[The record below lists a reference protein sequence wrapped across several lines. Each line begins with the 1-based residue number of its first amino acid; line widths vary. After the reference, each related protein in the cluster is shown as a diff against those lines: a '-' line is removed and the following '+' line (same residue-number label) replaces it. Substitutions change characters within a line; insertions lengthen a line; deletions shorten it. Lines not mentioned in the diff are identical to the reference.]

1 MNAIGTITDIPS
13 LSGIISEVGVL
24 TGSLSPVGG
33 ITGAI
38 SRDILPAVYTG
49 EYEVIPHPYDDQVLE
64 TQDKFME
71 HDVTVQKVPYSEVTN
86 PSGGFT
92 VNIAYIL

>member
-1 MNAIGTITDIPS
+1 MNTTGTITDIPS
-13 LSGIISEVGVL
+13 LCGIISEEGAL
-24 TGSLSPVGG
+24 EGSLSPVGG

-38 SRDILPAVYTG
+38 SRDVMPAVYTG
-49 EYEVIPHPYDDQVLE
+49 DYEVIPKPFDEQVLE

-71 HDVTVQKVPYSEVTN
+71 HDVLVHKVPYSEVTN